1 MEFEKIKQVKF
12 QRKSA
17 VIADQILKKI
27 KIGEYKSGTKI
38 PPERAL
44 AEQMGV
50 GRPSIREAIS
60 ALQIVGI
67 LESRPGDGSYVT
79 DPGGFDDLMARAL
92 HLLEESQSPLELL
105 QTRKALE
112 IGIVHLAI
120 KKADDQ
126 DIEAI
131 KEAWRIKFEK
141 GRSGY
146 YREFILYGREF
157 HLAIARATKSAS
169 IVALLDELIKLNQ
182 QPLFLNMR
190 EAYLNADPPRIELM
204 LELHANIVKA
214 IEDRNSNLAIHW
226 VEEHFDVNIRQ
237 HYFDN
242 ENL

>member
-12 QRKSA
+12 QRKSSI
-17 VIADQILKKI
+17 IADQILKMI
-27 KIGEYKSGTKI
+27 KNGEYKSGAKI
-38 PPERAL
+38 PPERTL

-79 DPGGFDDLMARAL
+79 DPGGFDDLMVRAL
-92 HLLEESQSPLELL
+92 YLLEESQSPLELL

-120 KKADDQ
+120 KKADNK
-126 DIEAI
+126 DIQAI
-131 KEAWRIKFEK
+131 KEAWRNKYEK
-141 GRSGY
+141 GRSGHL
-146 YREFILYGREF
+146 REFILYGREF
-157 HLAIARATKSAS
+157 HLAIARATKSPS

-190 EAYLNADPPRIELM
+190 EAYLYANPLRIELM

-214 IEDRNSNLAIHW
+214 IEDRNSKLAIQG

-242 ENL
+242 ENI